1 MIHCKRKEGQ
11 KMKPAVLIGLSRHRI
26 GVDGAGVTTL
36 VAFHGCPLNC
46 KYCLNPQALSPKGVW
61 KRYTPDELFRVASKD
76 DLYFRATGGGITFG
90 GGEPLLS
97 CKEIIYFHKLCM
109 DNGKHWKIN
118 IETSLNVQ
126 ENFVEVVEIFVD
138 HWIVDIKD
146 MNPEIYKAYTG
157 VDNHLVIRNLQYLI
171 KKKAKITVRV
181 PIIPNFNTKADV
193 EKSIETLQKMG
204 ITDIEQFTYTIK
216 EH

>member
-1 MIHCKRKEGQ
+1 
-11 KMKPAVLIGLSRHRI
+11 MKTIALIGLSRHRI
-26 GVDGAGVTTL
+26 LVDGAGVTTL

-61 KRYTPDELFRVASKD
+61 KRFSPEELFRLVCQD

-97 CKEIIYFHKLCM
+97 CKEILIFRHICM
-109 DNGKHWKIN
+109 ENGKKWKFN
-118 IETSLNVQ
+118 IETSLNVPK
-126 ENFVEVVEIFVD
+126 VVVAIFANVID

-157 VDNHLVIRNLQYLI
+157 MGNDNVISNLQYLLNNN
-171 KKKAKITVRV
+171 ANITVRV
-181 PIIPNFNTKADV
+181 PLIPGFNTEQDI
-193 EKSIETLQKMG
+193 ENSIEALQKMG
-204 ITDIEQFTYTIK
+204 FTDIERFTYTLK
-216 EH
+216 VH